1 MLLKNSNKV
10 LIRFLIIIKKEPVK
24 IKIEGA
30 STTDELSLFYNS
42 KYSFIE
48 FKYDDSL
55 VSIYDNYLAP
65 FKQQL
70 EEFKKF
76 TSRKLK
82 TKAKKRTVY
91 NNAKT
96 LYSKLLSICH
106 DDYNNI
112 TDEEKEKMGGK
123 YNRKNL
129 LLKGQRFIELKK
141 NEKSKSQPKET
152 IAQRVKLRRQK
163 ADDKGLFNTSY

>member
-48 FKYDDSL
+48 FKYVGKYMDGSL
-55 VSIYDNYLAP
+55 VSIHDNYLAP
-65 FKQQL
+65 FKQRS

-76 TSRKLK
+76 TPRKLK
-82 TKAKKRTVY
+82 TKPKKRTVY
-91 NNAKT
+91 NNTKT
-96 LYSKLLSICH
+96 LYSKLLTICY

-112 TDEEKEKMGGK
+112 TDEEKK
-123 YNRKNL
+123 NRWVEN
-129 LLKGQRFIELKK
+129 I
-141 NEKSKSQPKET
+141 
-152 IAQRVKLRRQK
+152 IVKIY
-163 ADDKGLFNTSY
+163 F